1 MSTPH
6 LAGQSLLLL
15 GTIGTGLYVA
25 VEGIDKIDINS
36 NATNQFL
43 TVSGFERGTFLYAA
57 VIVVA
62 LAVLQLMIFGI
73 HHRTGQT
80 DSSMRS
86 FLLLSGIFSVVF
98 GSILLMQGAV
108 VFNHKNNGSG
118 TPITVDDGRRPVEV
132 GIVAGG
138 LAVASGAGLILSCVS
153 YKSRIT
159 SLLY

>member
-6 LAGQSLLLL
+6 LAGQSLLLA
-15 GTIGTGLYVA
+15 GTIGTGLYA
-25 VEGIDKIDINS
+25 AIRGIDKIDINDA
-36 NATNQFL
+36 ATNQHL
-43 TVSGFERGTFLYAA
+43 LRSGFDRPTFLYSA

-80 DSSMRS
+80 DGSMRS

-98 GSILLMQGAV
+98 GSILLMEAAV
-108 VFNHKNNGSG
+108 VFNHKNSASG
-118 TPITVDDGRRPVEV
+118 TEITVDDGRRAVEV
-132 GIVAGG
+132 GLVAGG
-138 LAVASGAGLILSCVS
+138 LAIASGAGLVLSCVS
-153 YKSRIT
+153 YKSRVT